1 MPASVNKQRTLQIE
15 SLGKGTVGEL
25 SRFPVRRADQ
35 RAVLG
40 FTNSGEELNLL
51 VVDAD
56 LQEHSDGDTALKV

>member
-1 MPASVNKQRTLQIE
+1 M
-15 SLGKGTVGEL
+15 VGEL

-40 FTNSGEELNLL
+40 FSNSGEELNLL